1 MRRSLLALALC
12 TFTLGSAADD
22 AVVAVGGAVT
32 EIVYALKG
40 EARLAA
46 VDTTSIYPAAAL
58 ALPKVGYQRQLSAEG
73 LLSTNAKQLIG
84 TPEAGPPT
92 VLDQVRN
99 AGMRVTIVSNDHSID
114 GVRSRIRSIG
124 TALGLD
130 ASAKALE
137 SRVADDW
144 SRVQAEIAAMPGKPR
159 VIFILAH
166 AGPPMVAGGNTAAD
180 AMIRLAG
187 AENAVKGFD
196 GYRPLTPEGLAETAP
211 DAFVITREGYESMGG
226 EKTFWTKPGF
236 ALTPAAKH
244 KRVVVMDAL
253 YLLGFGPRLPQSV
266 RELARGVRG
275 SAG

>member
-1 MRRSLLALALC
+1 MKRSLLALALC
-12 TFTLGSAADD
+12 TCALGSAADD
-22 AVVAVGGAVT
+22 SVVAVGGAVT
-32 EIVYALKG
+32 EIVYALKA
-40 EARLAA
+40 ENRLAA

-92 VLDQVRN
+92 VIEQVRN
-99 AGMRVTIVSNDHSID
+99 AGMRVTIVSNEHSVD

-130 ASAKALE
+130 APAKALE

-144 SRVQAEIAAMPGKPR
+144 SRVQSEIAALPGKPR

-196 GYRPLTPEGLAETAP
+196 GYRPLTPEGLAEAAP

-236 ALTPAAKH
+236 ALTPAAKT

-266 RELARGVRG
+266 RDLARGVRG